1 MGKHESIKDKAA
13 ATVAPSGDAAAE
25 AASAGVVDGAMA
37 ADTPKMA
44 LASLDTPRIDVAAM
58 DIPAIEAPKIE
69 SPSIALTGPGAP
81 DLEPPNFDPPQ
92 FDMPD
97 VESSGPR
104 PEDFEPVRSAYAD
117 DAAAAHMPQ
126 PDASARSNRFPL
138 LAASLAVAAG
148 LGAMV
153 GGLVATSVVRS
164 APPAVVASKSG
175 LEDVQ
180 ALKEQVVQVRVDLA
194 ALKAS
199 IDAGHRN
206 ANAAFTRIGERV
218 DRIDRTQSEPIAK
231 LTKAIEGFERRDAT
245 GSITSPQPIAGAG
258 QPAKQPGSVEGW
270 VLRDVQ
276 RGTALIEGRMGVI
289 EVDQGDVV
297 PGLGRIEAI
306 RKQDG
311 RWVVVTSKGLILPP
325 AR

>member
-13 ATVAPSGDAAAE
+13 SAVAPSGEAAGE
-25 AASAGVVDGAMA
+25 AASACVVDGAHA

-44 LASLDTPRIDVAAM
+44 LASVNAPKTDVATM

-69 SPSIALTGPGAP
+69 SPSIALTGPDAP
-81 DLEPPNFDPPQ
+81 NLEPPNFDPPQ

-97 VESSGPR
+97 VEAAGPR
-104 PEDFEPVRSAYAD
+104 PEDFELMRSTDAD
-117 DAAAAHMPQ
+117 DGAAAHVPQ
-126 PDASARSNRFPL
+126 QDASARSNRFPL

-164 APPAVVASKSG
+164 APPAVVAPKSG
-175 LEDVQ
+175 LEEVQ

-218 DRIDRTQSEPIAK
+218 DRIDRTQSEPVAK
-231 LTKAIEGFERRDAT
+231 LTKAIEAFERRSDAT
-245 GSITSPQPIAGAG
+245 GSITQPIAGAG
-258 QPAKQPGSVEGW
+258 QPARQPGSVEGW

-276 RGTALIEGRMGVI
+276 RGTALIEGRMGLI

-311 RWVVVTSKGLILPP
+311 RWVVVTPKGLILPP

>member
-1 MGKHESIKDKAA
+1 
-13 ATVAPSGDAAAE
+13 
-25 AASAGVVDGAMA
+25 
-37 ADTPKMA
+37 
-44 LASLDTPRIDVAAM
+44 
-58 DIPAIEAPKIE
+58 
-69 SPSIALTGPGAP
+69 
-81 DLEPPNFDPPQ
+81 
-92 FDMPD
+92 MPD
-97 VESSGPR
+97 IEPTGPR
-104 PEDFEPVRSAYAD
+104 PEDFEPARSVDAD
-117 DAAAAHMPQ
+117 DAALAHVPQ
-126 PDASARSNRFPL
+126 QDASAPNNGFPL
-138 LAASLAVAAG
+138 LAASLAVAAA

-218 DRIDRTQSEPIAK
+218 DRIDRTQSEPVAK
-231 LTKAIEGFERRDAT
+231 LTKAIEAFERRSDAT
-245 GSITSPQPIAGAG
+245 GSITPPQPIAGAG
-258 QPAKQPGSVEGW
+258 QPARQPGSVEGW
-270 VLRDVQ
+270 ILRDVQ
-276 RGTALIEGRMGVI
+276 RGTALIEGRMGII

>member
-1 MGKHESIKDKAA
+1 MGKHESIKDKS
-13 ATVAPSGDAAAE
+13 ATAVAPTGDAAAE
-25 AASAGVVDGAMA
+25 TASACVVDSTDA

-44 LASLDTPRIDVAAM
+44 LASVASP
-58 DIPAIEAPKIE
+58 PAGVPTMVIEAPRIE
-69 SPSIALTGPGAP
+69 NPSIVLIGSEAP
-81 DLEPPNFDPPQ
+81 SLEPSNFDSPR
-92 FDMPD
+92 FDMP
-97 VESSGPR
+97 ELEAAGLR
-104 PEDFEPVRSAYAD
+104 PEDFEPTQSMDVD
-117 DAAAAHMPQ
+117 EAAAAQVPP
-126 PDASARSNRFPL
+126 PDVSARRNRFPL
-138 LAASLAVAAG
+138 LAASLTVAAA
-148 LGAMV
+148 LGAMA

-164 APPAVVASKSG
+164 APPAVVVSKSG
-175 LEDVQ
+175 LEEVQ

-231 LTKAIEGFERRDAT
+231 LTKAIEAFERRDAT
-245 GSITSPQPIAGAG
+245 GAITPPPG
-258 QPAKQPGSVEGW
+258 QASKQPGSVEGW

-276 RGTALIEGRMGVI
+276 RGTALIEGRMGLI

-311 RWVVVTSKGLILPP
+311 RWVVQTSKGLILPP

>member
-13 ATVAPSGDAAAE
+13 TAVAPTGDDAE
-25 AASAGVVDGAMA
+25 AASACVVDGADA

-44 LASLDTPRIDVAAM
+44 LAGVAPP
-58 DIPAIEAPKIE
+58 PAGVPTMVIEAPRIE
-69 SPSIALTGPGAP
+69 SPSIVLIGSEAP
-81 DLEPPNFDPPQ
+81 SPEPPNFDSPR
-92 FDMPD
+92 FDMP
-97 VESSGPR
+97 ELEAAGLG
-104 PEDFEPVRSAYAD
+104 PEDFEPTQNTDVD
-117 DAAAAHMPQ
+117 EAAAAQVPP
-126 PDASARSNRFPL
+126 PDVSARSNRFPL
-138 LAASLAVAAG
+138 LAASLAVVAA

-175 LEDVQ
+175 LEEVQ

-231 LTKAIEGFERRDAT
+231 LTKAIEAFERRDAT
-245 GSITSPQPIAGAG
+245 GTITPPQPVAGPG
-258 QPAKQPGSVEGW
+258 QASKQPGSVEGW

-276 RGTALIEGRMGVI
+276 RGTALIEGRMGLI

-311 RWVVVTSKGLILPP
+311 RWVVQTSKGLILPP

>member
-1 MGKHESIKDKAA
+1 MGKHESIKDKA
-13 ATVAPSGDAAAE
+13 TE
-25 AASAGVVDGAMA
+25 MASAGVVDDAHT

-44 LASLDTPRIDVAAM
+44 LVSVDPPRIDVATM
-58 DIPAIEAPKIE
+58 DLPAIEAPKIV
-69 SPSIALTGPGAP
+69 SPSIALTGPEAP
-81 DLEPPNFDPPQ
+81 SLEPPNFDPPQ

-97 VESSGPR
+97 IEATGPR
-104 PEDFEPVRSAYAD
+104 PEEFEPARSLDAD
-117 DAAAAHMPQ
+117 DAAASHVPQ
-126 PDASARSNRFPL
+126 QVASASSNRFPL
-138 LAASLAVAAG
+138 LAASLAVAAA

-218 DRIDRTQSEPIAK
+218 DRIDRTQSEPVAK
-231 LTKAIEGFERRDAT
+231 LTKALEAFERRSDAT
-245 GSITSPQPIAGAG
+245 GSITPPQPVAGAG
-258 QPAKQPGSVEGW
+258 QPARQPGSVEGW

-276 RGTALIEGRMGVI
+276 RGTAVIEGRMGLI